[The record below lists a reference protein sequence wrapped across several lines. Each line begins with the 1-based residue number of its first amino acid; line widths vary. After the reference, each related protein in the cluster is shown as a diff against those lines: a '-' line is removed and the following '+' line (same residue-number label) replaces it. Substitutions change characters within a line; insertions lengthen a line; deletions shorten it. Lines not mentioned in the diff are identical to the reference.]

1 MRGAPYA
8 EHMLWLLIIIGIVVL
23 AYVYRVQ
30 LLSKVLGQDE
40 ARVRRMLERRKGDR

>member
-1 MRGAPYA
+1 
-8 EHMLWLLIIIGIVVL
+8 MLWLLIIIGVVVL

-40 ARVRRMLERRKGDR
+40 ARVRRMLDRRKGDRY